1 MPMSPDDLKYFN
13 EKFERLENKLEDKV
27 DVRVRQDTCK
37 AIRQSCAEKIE
48 LKLKNLKMWTLAVL
62 ASCGLNIGSFIY
74 NLTGTEKPKAEPP
87 KPASTDDTKKVEN
100 K

>member
-1 MPMSPDDLKYFN
+1 MPMSPEDLRYFN
-13 EKFERLENKLEDKV
+13 EKFERLESKLEDKV
-27 DVRVRQDTCK
+27 DARVKQDVCK
-37 AIRQSCAEKIE
+37 AIRLSCAEKIE

-74 NLTGTEKPKAEPP
+74 NLNNMPKKENKAEITEIE
-87 KPASTDDTKKVEN
+87 SKKVEN